1 MQEPKFRKLSDH
13 GDLMTIK
20 EFKDSCE
27 GTYFI
32 DDDGLEETRKILVD
46 SIKDQIRTL
55 QEFENDVAKASLTGV
70 PKDSTLLSK
79 KICRPPV
86 EKLS

>member
-1 MQEPKFRKLSDH
+1 MQEPKFRKLSDY

-32 DDDGLEETRKILVD
+32 DDDGFGYYVKDNMESDVVANPSDVSRGLVD
-46 SIKDQIRTL
+46 TRFTHVIWFNR
-55 QEFENDVAKASLTGV
+55 
-70 PKDSTLLSK
+70 
-79 KICRPPV
+79 
-86 EKLS
+86 

>member
-27 GTYFI
+27 
-32 DDDGLEETRKILVD
+32 EER
-46 SIKDQIRTL
+46 S
-55 QEFENDVAKASLTGV
+55 
-70 PKDSTLLSK
+70 
-79 KICRPPV
+79 
-86 EKLS
+86 